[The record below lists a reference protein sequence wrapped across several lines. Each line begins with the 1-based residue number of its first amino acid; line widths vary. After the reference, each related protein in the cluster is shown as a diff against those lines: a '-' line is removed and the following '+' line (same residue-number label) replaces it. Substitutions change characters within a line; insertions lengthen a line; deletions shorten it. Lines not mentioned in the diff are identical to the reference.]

1 MNVGLKLSISVTFD
15 GCPTNFAMA
24 RLLGCNLNF
33 NEINTSFN
41 VNDKKVII
49 YPDPSHMLKLIR
61 NTLAQKEKITD
72 AYGRISW
79 EYIKILLELQEN
91 EGLHMG
97 NKLKKAHVNFT
108 KQIMKVKLAAQ
119 IFSDTVANT
128 IEICSNE
135 LNIDSFQNSELSK

>member
-1 MNVGLKLSISVTFD
+1 
-15 GCPTNFAMA
+15 MA
-24 RLLGCNLNF
+24 EFLG
-33 NEINTSFN
+33 
-41 VNDKKVII
+41 
-49 YPDPSHMLKLIR
+49 
-61 NTLAQKEKITD
+61 
-72 AYGRISW
+72 

-108 KQIMKVKLAAQ
+108 KQIMKVKLVAQ

-135 LNIDSFQNSELSK
+135 LNIDSFQNSEAAVEFIRKINNLFDLMNSRNMNAHAFTKSLFEGNFAENKIFLEDMFVYLSNLKLDGKNILF